1 MPAAVRYSVASDDG
15 TRIAVHRSGAGPP
28 LVLVHGTTADHTR
41 WVRVAPEF
49 ARHFTVHAM
58 DRRGRGG
65 SGDSDAYSIER
76 EAEDI
81 VAVAVQAGD
90 DVTVLGHSYGGLCCL
105 EAALQIPALRRLVLY
120 EPPLPVGLPIAT
132 PELEA
137 ELEALIQRDE
147 REEALLAF
155 FRGVVKAPE
164 EQLAVMKEHP
174 AWPGRVAA
182 AHTLVRETRVEGTY
196 RFDVERL
203 RGLKVPTLLL
213 MGSDSP
219 AFLREPTLRLNALIP
234 NSRIHEMAGQQH
246 GAMDMISAEFVRI
259 VTTFV
264 LGEIR
269 MQHDGSGP

>member
-1 MPAAVRYSVASDDG
+1 MPATVRYSVASDDG
-15 TRIAVHRSGAGPP
+15 IPIAVHRSGEGPP

-41 WVRVAPEF
+41 WARVAPEF

-105 EAALQIPALRRLVLY
+105 EAALRIPTLHRLILY

-132 PELEA
+132 PEIEA
-137 ELEALIQRDE
+137 EMEALIQRDE

-164 EQLAVMKEHP
+164 EQIAVMKEHP

-203 RGLKVPTLLL
+203 RELEVPTLLL

-219 AFLREPTLRLNALIP
+219 AFLREPTLRLSDLIP

-246 GAMDMISAEFVRI
+246 GAMDMIPTEFVRI
-259 VTTFV
+259 VTSFV
-264 LGEIR
+264 LGVER
-269 MQHDGSGP
+269 MPNDGSGP